1 VKEETMNATET
12 LPKDRMIDIIQSQ
25 PDDSSYDEILR
36 ELAFARMID
45 LGLADSA
52 AGRTITNEEL
62 SRRMKLWPK

>member
-1 VKEETMNATET
+1 MNATET
-12 LPKDRMIDIIQSQ
+12 LPKHRMIDIIQRQ

-62 SRRMKLWPK
+62 SRRMKSWPK